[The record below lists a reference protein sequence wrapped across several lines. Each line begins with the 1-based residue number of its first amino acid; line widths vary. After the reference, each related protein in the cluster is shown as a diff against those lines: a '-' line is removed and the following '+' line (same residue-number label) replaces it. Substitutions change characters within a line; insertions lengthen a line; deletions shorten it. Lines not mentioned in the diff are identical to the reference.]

1 MKLVWLTGG
10 GIVVDPMELD
20 FMSMTFDVFFIFD
33 TLIRSVVSRCSVI
46 VTVGL
51 VVVNF
56 RIGNDKLKNSSIK
69 EKKLTL

>member
-1 MKLVWLTGG
+1 MTGG
-10 GIVVDPMELD
+10 GTVVDPMELD

-33 TLIRSVVSRCSVI
+33 TLIRSVVSRCCVI
-46 VTVGL
+46 VNVGL

>member
-1 MKLVWLTGG
+1 MTGG

-20 FMSMTFDVFFIFD
+20 FLSMIFDVFFIFD
-33 TLIRSVVSRCSVI
+33 TLMRSVLSRCCVM

-51 VVVNF
+51 AVVNF